1 MRAHGAR
8 ALSCPV
14 TRKRDPIAQTRER
27 FIAAFACA
35 FRTGKPVELPE
46 SVFTTRLQRLVRQG
60 LTVFDGLE
68 VSESERQA
76 LYKLYHEDFRACALT
91 PKNIDEE
98 DDQLAFCTVDYIADR
113 C

>member
-1 MRAHGAR
+1 M
-8 ALSCPV
+8 
-14 TRKRDPIAQTRER
+14 
-27 FIAAFACA
+27 
-35 FRTGKPVELPE
+35 
-46 SVFTTRLQRLVRQG
+46 
-60 LTVFDGLE
+60 FDGLE